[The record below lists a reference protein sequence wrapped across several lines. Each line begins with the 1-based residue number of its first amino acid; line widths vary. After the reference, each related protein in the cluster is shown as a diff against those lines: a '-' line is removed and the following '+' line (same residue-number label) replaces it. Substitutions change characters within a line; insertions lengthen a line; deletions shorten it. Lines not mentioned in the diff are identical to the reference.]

1 MIFPLQLRKQRLRG
15 IEENF
20 HGHAASRL
28 CKEEDSTASQKSR
41 VNAIVKIRLRESPH

>member
-1 MIFPLQLRKQRLRG
+1 MIFPLQIRKQKLRG

-28 CKEEDSTASQKSR
+28 CKEDSSTISQENW
-41 VNAIVKIRLRESPH
+41 VNAIVKIRLRESPY